1 MKKRSKITIF
11 LINLFFLIPL
21 MGQQAFAED
30 VEENPAGAV
39 GFTYSIDYPNNQ
51 IQEAGYF
58 DLMMNAGQ
66 QQTVKIKLVNP
77 SEEEV
82 KVLVGI
88 NGAKTNKNGVVEFG
102 DTEIENDDSLKF
114 AFEDIVKGPD
124 EVILA
129 PGESKDLELEINMP
143 KTELDGMVL
152 GGIRLIRDDSA
163 DQKDDVAGAQI
174 KNKYQYIIGMTLQ
187 ENEKKVIPELKLNQV
202 YADQFNYQNTV
213 FVNYSNTEAAM
224 LSDMSVEVQ
233 ISKQGKAE
241 VLYETKKNGM
251 RLAPNSFIDFPVS
264 MQGERMVPGKYSAH
278 VLVQGSDD
286 VREEWTQDFEITKE
300 EADRFNTQDVGLVEE
315 KGVNW
320 LLIVSLAGGMIL
332 VIGFIYWLMM
342 FIKKHKKSSNGKMSK
357 KSSKSRKKAR

>member
-11 LINLFFLIPL
+11 LINLFFLVPL
-21 MGQQAFAED
+21 MGHRVFAED
-30 VEENPAGAV
+30 AAENPGGAV
-39 GFTYSIDYPNNQ
+39 GFTYSIDYPSNQ
-51 IQEAGYF
+51 VQEAGYF

-66 QQTVKIKLVNP
+66 QQTVKIKLFNP

-102 DTEIENDDSLKF
+102 DTEIENDSSLKF

-129 PGESKDLELEINMP
+129 PGETKDLELEINMP
-143 KTELDGMVL
+143 KTELDGIVL
-152 GGIRLIRDDSA
+152 GGIRLIRDDSD
-163 DQKDDVAGAQI
+163 DQKEGVAGAQI

-187 ENEKKVIPELKLNQV
+187 ENEKKTFPKLELNKV

-224 LSDMSVEVQ
+224 LSDMSIEVQ
-233 ISKQGKAE
+233 ISQRGKEE

-278 VLVQGSDD
+278 ILVQGSDD
-286 VREEWTQDFEITKE
+286 VREEWTEDFEITKE
-300 EADRFNTQDVGLVEE
+300 EADKFNTRDVGLVEE
-315 KGVNW
+315 KGINW
-320 LLIVSLAGGMIL
+320 VLIASLAGGTIL
-332 VIGFIYWLMM
+332 GIGVIYWLVTVV
-342 FIKKHKKSSNGKMSK
+342 KKNKRINSSQASK
-357 KSSKSRKKAR
+357 KSSKSRKK